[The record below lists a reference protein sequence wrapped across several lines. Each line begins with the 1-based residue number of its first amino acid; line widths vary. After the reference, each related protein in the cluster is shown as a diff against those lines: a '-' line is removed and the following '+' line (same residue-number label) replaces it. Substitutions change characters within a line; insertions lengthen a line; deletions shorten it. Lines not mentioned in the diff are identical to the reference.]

1 MSKQGLSQEQ
11 IDRKLERIESWK
23 EEWRE
28 KEKLLM
34 SLQDTLTEVNHDNLR
49 DIVNDKIHLALNS
62 INVCKHQI
70 KILDSQIKV
79 DKLRKENYKIKTKM

>member
-1 MSKQGLSQEQ
+1 MKQGLSQEQ

-23 EEWRE
+23 EEWRN
-28 KEKLLM
+28 KEKILL

-62 INVCKHQI
+62 INVCKYQI

-79 DKLRKENYKIKTKM
+79 DKLRKENYKIKAKM